1 MNHAIDGIYEVVGE
15 DGVIRKTWRR
25 GKLVE
30 WQGEVLPL
38 SLVCEREGVKVGHVV
53 CRMWHGKTIEEALSM
68 KAKARGNKVWVEWEG
83 AKVSLGELAK
93 KIGIHKD
100 TLAMRV
106 KRGWSLADAVAGVK
120 PKRSVQNFPKN
131 HVDATAP
138 TV

>member
-1 MNHAIDGIYEVVGE
+1 MDGLYEVVGS

-38 SLVCEREGVKVGHVV
+38 SLVCEREGVKVAHVV
-53 CRMWHGKTIEEALSM
+53 GRMWHGKTLAEALDM
-68 KAKARGNKVWVEWEG
+68 KTKERGKKVFVEWEG
-83 AKVSLGELAK
+83 AKVSLGALAR
-93 KIGIHKD
+93 KIGVHKD

-131 HVDATAP
+131 HVDQTAP